1 MEGPL
6 SSPLDERLP
15 EPHGGKRE
23 TQETQ
28 RNTALLSCFLAFSR
42 IFPFSSCFL
51 AGSCFSCFLV
61 SPFLDVPGSGCVFV
75 LCDLPQKKNWSSV
88 THPLARHSPT
98 HVPQTAV
105 GWWSWTLAPPP
116 ISTSHLA
123 PLRLGSLLYGVVAR
137 GAVVSERG
145 ECSCRRR
152 WAAHGHTRRR
162 RRRVV

>member
-1 MEGPL
+1 M
-6 SSPLDERLP
+6 RQ
-15 EPHGGKRE
+15 HKKHKNHKE
-23 TQETQ
+23 TQHSC
-28 RNTALLSCFLAFSR
+28 RVSLDFIGFYWILLDFLGA
-42 IFPFSSCFL
+42 
-51 AGSCFSCFLV
+51 SCFSGFSGFLV

-88 THPLARHSPT
+88 THPLALHSPT